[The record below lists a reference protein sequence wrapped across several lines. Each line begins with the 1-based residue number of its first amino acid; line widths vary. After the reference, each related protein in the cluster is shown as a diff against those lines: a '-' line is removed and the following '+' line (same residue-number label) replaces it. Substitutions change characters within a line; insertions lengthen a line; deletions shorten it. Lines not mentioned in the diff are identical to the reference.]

1 MPQKPTNTHIKNSN
15 SDEKHE
21 KVKIV
26 VTGDSIQWFLLED
39 ANVEK
44 WGDLQQKKIFI
55 DNAVKALIPFKNSER
70 DRSLLK
76 LHLHLEEG
84 VSMSEKKDRIFFEVE
99 EKRMGRLF
107 RIYWN
112 LVCLMALQKRV
123 GWFRWGKNWGDNR
136 IKKFYSEMWRNTV
149 RGGILKT
156 PRESSRLSRAFIEKH
171 RRKNSKSFSKM

>member
-1 MPQKPTNTHIKNSN
+1 M
-15 SDEKHE
+15 
-21 KVKIV
+21 
-26 VTGDSIQWFLLED
+26 
-39 ANVEK
+39 EK

-107 RIYWN
+107 RIY
-112 LVCLMALQKRV
+112 
-123 GWFRWGKNWGDNR
+123 
-136 IKKFYSEMWRNTV
+136 
-149 RGGILKT
+149 
-156 PRESSRLSRAFIEKH
+156 
-171 RRKNSKSFSKM
+171 